1 MLEQLF
7 GSQSRVK
14 LLQAFLANPEEKYF
28 VRELTRSLNSQINAI
43 RRELENLEDL
53 GIIKLVEEERG
64 EKKSQKKKFYKSNL
78 DFILYHELKSIF
90 QKAQFL
96 LEKKFAKSVKKLGK
110 IYYLVLTGSFVGKK
124 DVPIDILAVGN
135 LNKKRFE
142 KIIRDFQKNLKRELN
157 YTLLDKEEF
166 DYRRSVADRFLYN
179 ILDSDKIVL
188 IDEIFNKPEKE
199 K

>member
-7 GSQSRVK
+7 GSQSRVR
-14 LLQAFLANPEEKYF
+14 LLQIFLANPDEKYF
-28 VRELTRSLNSQINAI
+28 VRELTRSLNSQINAV

-53 GIIKLVEEERG
+53 GVIKISEEIE
-64 EKKSQKKKFYKSNL
+64 EKKNQKKKYYKVNT

-96 LEKKFAKSVKKLGK
+96 LEKRFAKSVRKIGK
-110 IYYLVLTGSFVGKK
+110 VYFLALTGSFVGKK
-124 DVPIDILAVGN
+124 DVPIDIIAVGS
-135 LNKKRFE
+135 LGKKKFE
-142 KIIRDFQKNLKRELN
+142 KIIRSFQKDLKRELN
-157 YTLLDKEEF
+157 YTLLDREEF

-188 IDEIFNKPEKE
+188 IDEIFNPTEE
-199 K
+199 